1 MIEKHLFDKIRKYFY
16 TEELIAFSFTIA
28 VLVLQLILI
37 IQGKITA
44 YSEFIQLIIAFTV
57 FLAFIIFVRNN
68 TNRII
73 IFFRTYLHIPYYGI
87 IFTAYES
94 YLHKLNPTD
103 WDWLLLKADYALFGF
118 DITVWL
124 EKFNSPVITEVL
136 IISYFSYYVLPTLS
150 AFVYYFILKQTNAHE
165 NLRVFILALL
175 IGWYAAFIV
184 YAALPAAGPDIAFAQ
199 NYTTQLK
206 GLSPLTNYYLETVTT
221 YLKTSDVRNTFPSM
235 HFAIILMVNFF
246 AFKWSKKYFWLCTL
260 PLGSG
265 LAIATLYLRQHY
277 LIDLVGSVPIA
288 WFSVWLAYKLMKFST
303 PET

>member
-150 AFVYYFILKQTNAHE
+150 AFVFYFILKQINAHE

-260 PLGSG
+260 PLGTG